1 MKKILFSLPLLLSVF
16 LVACNSDSS
25 KSHTAA
31 EESQY
36 VGNTG
41 KNSSFPAS
49 EEVAKPLSDDERI
62 KQIKAWY
69 NQIQE
74 KAKTE
79 GMVANCSNAK
89 WQTTDQ
95 VETFD
100 QKAKRC
106 SFTDNFEIVQSE
118 FEGWEWGEKC
128 THYFKKGKI
137 FFVLYEGNSIA
148 NTTTYRGYYNEQG
161 VIFKIIEDV
170 DDFINDKK
178 SRNEITSASEINRI
192 KSYFE
197 NNYSKSISRLK

>member
-1 MKKILFSLPLLLSVF
+1 MKKIRFSLPLLLAIF

-25 KSHTAA
+25 KSHITA

-36 VGNTG
+36 ESNTG
-41 KNSSFPAS
+41 KNSSLPAS
-49 EEVAKPLSDDERI
+49 EEVAKPLTDDDRI
-62 KQIKAWY
+62 KQIKEWY
-69 NQIQE
+69 SQIQE
-74 KAKTE
+74 KARTE
-79 GMVANCSNAK
+79 GMAANCSNAK
-89 WQTTDQ
+89 WQTTEQ
-95 VETFD
+95 EETFD

-118 FEGWEWGEKC
+118 FEGWEWAESC
-128 THYFKKGKI
+128 THYFKKGKV
-137 FFVLYEGNSIA
+137 FFVLYESNSIA

-178 SRNEITSASEINRI
+178 SKNEITSASEINRI

-197 NNYSKSISRLK
+197 NNYKKSVSRLR